1 MDIQD
6 ASAVKSASSLH
17 AAGAE
22 TPSGKGAGDENF
34 PVGSVLLPAHLRPV
48 IASFYGF
55 ARAADDI
62 SDNPSLSPSEKIERL
77 DVMDQSLLHPD
88 STTRGGELARMLAE
102 QGHDVRH
109 PRALLNAF
117 RQDAEKGRYASLEEL
132 HGYCRMSADPVGRFL
147 VDLHE
152 GSPEA
157 GARIYPYSDGLC
169 TALQLVNHLQDC
181 GKDFMTMDRCYLP
194 DAWLAD
200 AGASHADLY
209 GKELT
214 PGLRKVIDRVLDD
227 TDAQLSLA
235 AHLPRALTSRRL
247 AMESEIIVR
256 LARRLAQRLR
266 TGDPLAT
273 RVKLTKL
280 DFFVAGVTGAV
291 SGFFF
296 GGKGRLPDGEP
307 T

>member
-1 MDIQD
+1 MDTQD

-22 TPSGKGAGDENF
+22 TPSGKDAKDENF

-62 SDNPSLSPSEKIERL
+62 ADNPALSPSEKIERL
-77 DVMDQSLLHPD
+77 DVMDQSLLQSD
-88 STTRGGELARMLAE
+88 EATRGGELARLLAE

-152 GSPEA
+152 GSSEA
-157 GARIYPYSDGLC
+157 GTKIYRYSDGLC

-194 DAWLAD
+194 DVWLYE
-200 AGASHADLY
+200 AGANHSDLY

-214 PGLRKVIDRVLDD
+214 PGLRQVIDRVLVDV
-227 TDAQLSLA
+227 DAQLALAKSL
-235 AHLPRALTSRRL
+235 PQALTSRRL
-247 AMESEIIVR
+247 AMESEIIIR

-266 TGDPLAT
+266 RGDPLAT
-273 RVKLTKL
+273 RVKLTKV
-280 DFFVAGVTGAV
+280 DFFVAGITGAV
-291 SGFFF
+291 HGFLF
-296 GGKGRLPDGEP
+296 GGKGRLPIGDGA
-307 T
+307 